1 MSQTTLP
8 TTSLSL
14 PLVALQIR
22 RAGSKPRLMIVKHD
36 GFQIGAAEQ
45 CDLCLPQLGLPKF
58 HSVLHVQGTA
68 VWIEAVDDDA
78 LISLDGEAFRRRAL
92 RDGDEL
98 SFGELTIAVHIGEQS
113 VQAARPISQPHF
125 SLDDRLSRLTAE
137 ELCDLIEL
145 EEMQTEQYDRRR
157 QLGMKALM
165 SAVQD
170 VVDTDV
176 LGSESDA
183 VPQLAAIADDRFDEL
198 VAQIR
203 DLSDTLDERTRELSA
218 QETLL
223 LESSAQMTEAQRR
236 VNRQLEQLLERLSPD
251 EDMRVS
257 A

>member
-1 MSQTTLP
+1 
-8 TTSLSL
+8 
-14 PLVALQIR
+14 
-22 RAGSKPRLMIVKHD
+22 
-36 GFQIGAAEQ
+36 
-45 CDLCLPQLGLPKF
+45 
-58 HSVLHVQGTA
+58 
-68 VWIEAVDDDA
+68 
-78 LISLDGEAFRRRAL
+78 
-92 RDGDEL
+92 
-98 SFGELTIAVHIGEQS
+98 
-113 VQAARPISQPHF
+113 
-125 SLDDRLSRLTAE
+125 
-137 ELCDLIEL
+137 
-145 EEMQTEQYDRRR
+145 
-157 QLGMKALM
+157 M

-223 LESSAQMTEAQRR
+223 LESSSQMTEAQRR